1 MPKHLHIHH
10 HTGCDPAAL
19 QRLETTIMAAIDD
32 LAQQIHALTS
42 YVTDTLPGKIA
53 ALRSGGN
60 GATDAQLAA
69 LSGEIKSDLQ
79 AMQEDFATPPP
90 AEVPPPVSPTA

>member
-1 MPKHLHIHH
+1 M
-10 HTGCDPAAL
+10 T
-19 QRLETTIMAAIDD
+19 AIDD
-32 LAQQIHALTS
+32 LTQQIRALTA

-69 LSGEIKSDLQ
+69 LAGEIKSDLQ
-79 AMQEDFATPPP
+79 AMQDDLDATPP
-90 AEVPPPVSPTA
+90 AEVPPPASPTA